1 MVLTLYMIQRH
12 VSASVIMLVGLVVV
26 METPHGTH
34 SLHDTVTCFSVRHHV
49 GGVGGGG
56 GDTTWYSLF
65 T

>member
-1 MVLTLYMIQRH
+1 
-12 VSASVIMLVGLVVV
+12 MLVVVVLV

-49 GGVGGGG
+49 GGGGGG

>member
-1 MVLTLYMIQRH
+1 
-12 VSASVIMLVGLVVV
+12 MLVVLVV

-49 GGVGGGG
+49 VGGGG
-56 GDTTWYSLF
+56 DGDTSWYSLF

>member
-1 MVLTLYMIQRH
+1 M
-12 VSASVIMLVGLVVV
+12 LVVV
-26 METPHGTH
+26 VMEETPHGTH

-49 GGVGGGG
+49 GGGGGG

>member
-1 MVLTLYMIQRH
+1 
-12 VSASVIMLVGLVVV
+12 MLVVVVV

-49 GGVGGGG
+49 VVGGGG
-56 GDTTWYSLF
+56 DGDTTWYSLF

>member
-1 MVLTLYMIQRH
+1 
-12 VSASVIMLVGLVVV
+12 MLVLVVVV

-49 GGVGGGG
+49 GGGD